1 MIARACAC
9 ALLLIVALGAPSATH
24 AGEDTSGPFTLE
36 DVYRLVSLSSPQSS
50 PDGKHVLVVV
60 RTADREHDRWA
71 RRIDLV
77 DAGGGPTRT
86 VARGNVSSPR
96 WSPSGDRFAYLMNG
110 AVWVAQ
116 LGNGEARRIEGERVV
131 QFAWRPDG
139 AALAVVALP
148 APAEKAGD
156 ARYLDAYE
164 VGNDPALA
172 KGPPQSA
179 RLFLRT
185 LDGASKAL
193 GPAKGTVTW
202 GDAESTLSFSPDGK
216 LLAYLWAPN
225 ALGNDAVA
233 ARMHLVDTTTG
244 REREIPP
251 FGHVRDPL
259 FSPDGRWLAYAYSDG
274 DSQTHPTEAFVVPL
288 AGGAARSV
296 SHNVDRNV
304 LDLAWEPHS
313 GRLDFTAH
321 DGFHTALFRSVDG
334 APARRIAPAI
344 EIESGLEGAFAD
356 DGRLVYV
363 YSNWQRPE
371 DLAQSTVPPPADNGI
386 GLITRYNVAIGVS
399 GLFHGLTFPTSLGIP
414 SDAVV
419 TLPARYYTGD
429 FYHAGGSETLDPPNR
444 HYPLVVVLHGGP
456 TSAALGNF
464 DLFARLLAARGW
476 IVLEPNYRG
485 SDNLGARY
493 QSAVGGDKLRGPGSD
508 IDAAIAGASSA
519 FRVDTSR
526 IAVSGWS
533 YGAGLT
539 LWMIEHR
546 HDFRAAV
553 AGAAVTDIA
562 ADYATADD
570 IDADRALVG
579 GSPLVGKHRAAAAA
593 MSPITYVEQVHTPL
607 LLMTARGDDRVS
619 PVGSYEFY
627 HALRDLG
634 RPVKLVAYPVDGH
647 FPSDPVRR
655 VDVYRRWIDFLAA
668 HLGT

>member
-9 ALLLIVALGAPSATH
+9 ALLLLVALGAPSATH

-60 RTADREHDRWA
+60 RTADREHDRWE

-116 LGNGEARRIEGERVV
+116 LGHGEARRIEGERVV

-179 RLFLRT
+179 RLFLRM

-259 FSPDGRWLAYAYSDG
+259 FSPDGSWLAYAYSDG
-274 DSQTHPTEAFVVPL
+274 DSQTRPTEAFVVPV

-296 SHNVDRNV
+296 SHNADRNV
-304 LDLAWEPHS
+304 GDLAWEPHS

-321 DGFHTALFRSVDG
+321 DGLHTALFRSIDG
-334 APARRIAPAI
+334 APARRIAPALGI
-344 EIESGLEGAFAD
+344 DSGLEGAFAD

-363 YSNWQRPE
+363 YSDSQRPDE
-371 DLAQSTVPPPADNGI
+371 LAQSALPPPADNGI
-386 GLITRYNVAIGVS
+386 GPITRYNTVS
-399 GLFHGLTFPTSLGIP
+399 TTLRPFTSLTFHTSLGVDG
-414 SDAVV
+414 DAVL
-419 TLPARYYTGD
+419 TAPDASEITGK
-429 FYHAGGSETLDPPNR
+429 

-456 TSAALGNF
+456 TSAALGSF
-464 DLFARLLAARGW
+464 DPLAQLLAARGW
-476 IVLEPNYRG
+476 LVLEPNYRG

-493 QSAVGGDKLRGPGSD
+493 QSAVGGDKLRGPGAD
-508 IDAAIAGASSA
+508 IDAAIAAARSSGM
-519 FRVDTSR
+519 VDPSR
-526 IAVSGWS
+526 MAVSGWS

-579 GSPLVGKHRAAAAA
+579 GSPLVGTHRGVAAA
-593 MSPITYVEQVHTPL
+593 MSPITYVEQVRTPL

-668 HLGT
+668 HLGS